1 MHDPHPT
8 DPHPIE
14 SPCPIDSLPTPE
26 FPFCPIGKP
35 PCPIDLPPPPTLILL
50 QTHPDVGRRGGRGK
64 IALCG
69 SAAASGSG
77 GGSQILGGGPEFWGR
92 GPNLGGV
99 PIWGGVSHLCSHFQH
114 GFEVVGHGGQF
125 GLRGGGE
132 KIGVKKG
139 EFGSINGNWG
149 QLMAIRDQ
157 LVPK

>member
-1 MHDPHPT
+1 M
-8 DPHPIE
+8 
-14 SPCPIDSLPTPE
+14 
-26 FPFCPIGKP
+26 
-35 PCPIDLPPPPTLILL
+35 
-50 QTHPDVGRRGGRGK
+50 GRWGGRGK

-77 GGSQILGGGPEFWGR
+77 GGGSQILGGGPQFGGGPEFG
-92 GPNLGGV
+92 GGSPFGGGV
-99 PIWGGVSHLCSHFQH
+99 AHLCSHFQH

-139 EFGSINGNWG
+139 EFGTINGNWG